1 MPYKTTRTVAVAIL
15 LATALSACALSPE
28 PLSFGQ
34 LDIITNSN
42 MAKVTVNQEP
52 VSGAISLH
60 EAMARAVKYNLDHK
74 VEMMQTQLRTT
85 ELKLAHYAM
94 LPGAVVNSG
103 YAQRN
108 NDLSSGERRLDT
120 GHETA
125 PRTIS
130 RERNSTT
137 SDITFSWNIL
147 DFGLSYVR
155 ARQSADKV
163 LIAAES
169 RRKVM
174 QRIIEDT
181 RTAYWRAVS
190 SDRMVN
196 KLKSLEARTKTAQL
210 NAKNLSHSPDASPI
224 TALTYERELIEIR
237 RTAQQL
243 QHELSVAKTQLAALM
258 NLAPGTD
265 FSLAGE
271 GLDAKAPII
280 EINAQDM
287 TAAALLNRPELRD
300 IAYQQRI
307 NQHEAHAALLELLPG
322 IQLYAGA
329 SHDANKYLAHN
340 QWVTWGTKASWN
352 VLRVF
357 QYPAKRDV
365 VQGQDALLNARALAL
380 TMAVMTQVYVSRIRY
395 LNMSAEL
402 VTARDY
408 LDVQDRLVKQMRQE
422 AAADRISE
430 QTLIRE
436 ELNTLV
442 AEVKRDIAFANMQN
456 AFANV
461 FVSVGLDPFDSE
473 KPADGGVKE
482 IAQQLKTL
490 SFERGEFGANRKI
503 SLALR

>member
-1 MPYKTTRTVAVAIL
+1 MPYKITRTVAAAML
-15 LATALSACALSPE
+15 LVTGLTGCALSPE

-34 LDIITNSN
+34 LELITNSN
-42 MAKVTVNQEP
+42 LARVTVDQEP
-52 VSGAISLH
+52 LNGGITLH

-85 ELKLAHYAM
+85 ELRLAHYAL

-103 YAQRN
+103 YARRD
-108 NDLSSGERRLDT
+108 NDLSSGERNLLT
-120 GHETA
+120 GRETA
-125 PRTIS
+125 PRTTS

-137 SDITFSWNIL
+137 SDMTFSWNIL
-147 DFGLSYVR
+147 DFGLSYIR

-163 LIAAES
+163 LIAAET

-190 SDRMVN
+190 SDRMVS
-196 KLKSLEARTKTAQL
+196 KLKTLEARTKTAQQ
-210 NAKNLSHSPDASPI
+210 NAKNLSQSPDASPI

-258 NLAPGTD
+258 NLAPGTP
-265 FSLAGE
+265 FSLAGD
-271 GLDAKAPII
+271 GLDAKAPVI
-280 EINAQDM
+280 EINAEDM

-322 IQLYAGA
+322 LQLYAGA

-357 QYPAKRDV
+357 QYPAKRGV

-395 LNMSAEL
+395 INMSNEL

-408 LDVQDRLVKQMRQE
+408 LDVQDRLVRQMRQE
-422 AAADRISE
+422 ASADRISE

-473 KPADGGVKE
+473 YPADARVQVL
-482 IAQQLKTL
+482 AQQLKAL
-490 SFERGEFGANRKI
+490 SFERGDFGANRKI